1 MGKYKNK
8 EYLKERIMGQ
18 SRHLFIYGCSSD
30 DRSKFLQSLEE
41 DYPFTDDLSSP
52 IALYFNS
59 LGLPHIDTD
68 LEDRDNYIIYKM
80 CREYLSFLVA
90 TRILEKSNYFD
101 ETILNDKLS
110 GLIHLINKSSNCDNI
125 VSVSELLDEMKKSR
139 NFYYDSYIKYT
150 KGLIKEISINE
161 INIPFLNLEM
171 FVSRYKRCMNMQSYF
186 GVIYDKK
193 ERVSVQSI
201 QTINNFIGARINS
214 NISIKIATDSNEWE
228 TYYNTNRQYVE
239 AIHDYGIIELDD
251 LEDTK
256 KLIKH
261 I

>member
-1 MGKYKNK
+1 MGKYKNE

-18 SRHLFIYGCSSD
+18 SRHLFIYGVSSD
-30 DRSKFLQSLEE
+30 DRSKFLQNLEE
-41 DYPFTDDLSSP
+41 DYPVTDDLSSP

-59 LGLPHIDTD
+59 LGLPQIDND
-68 LEDRDNYIIYKM
+68 LEDRDNYIIYRM

-101 ETILNDKLS
+101 ETILNNKLS
-110 GLIHLINKSSNCDNI
+110 LLIHLINKGI

-139 NFYYDSYIKYT
+139 DFYYDSYIKYT

-161 INIPFLNLEM
+161 INVPFLNLEM

-186 GVIYDKK
+186 GIIYDKRD
-193 ERVSVQSI
+193 RVSVQSI
-201 QTINNFIGARINS
+201 QTINNFIGARIN
-214 NISIKIATDSNEWE
+214 NDISIKIATNSNEWE
-228 TYYNTNRQYVE
+228 TYYNTNGQYVE

>member
-1 MGKYKNK
+1 MGKYKK
-8 EYLKERIMGQ
+8 EEYLKERIMGQ
-18 SRHLFIYGCSSD
+18 SRHLFIYGFSSD
-30 DRSKFLQSLEE
+30 DRSKFLQNLEE
-41 DYPFTDDLSSP
+41 DYPVTDDLSSP

-59 LGLPHIDTD
+59 LGLPQIDND
-68 LEDRDNYIIYKM
+68 LEDRDNYIIYRM

-101 ETILNDKLS
+101 ETILNNKLS
-110 GLIHLINKSSNCDNI
+110 LLIHLINKGI

-139 NFYYDSYIKYT
+139 DFYYDSYIKYT

-161 INIPFLNLEM
+161 INVPFLNLEM

-186 GVIYDKK
+186 GIIYDKRD
-193 ERVSVQSI
+193 RVSVQSI
-201 QTINNFIGARINS
+201 QTINNFIGARIN
-214 NISIKIATDSNEWE
+214 NDISIKIATNSNEWE
-228 TYYNTNRQYVE
+228 TYYNTNGQYGE

>member
-1 MGKYKNK
+1 MGKYKNE
-8 EYLKERIMGQ
+8 EYLKERRMGQ
-18 SRHLFIYGCSSD
+18 SRHLFIYGFSSD
-30 DRSKFLQSLEE
+30 DRSKFLQNLEE
-41 DYPFTDDLSSP
+41 DYPVTDDLSSP

-59 LGLPHIDTD
+59 LGLPQIDND
-68 LEDRDNYIIYKM
+68 LEDRDNYIIYRM

-101 ETILNDKLS
+101 ETILNNKLS
-110 GLIHLINKSSNCDNI
+110 LLIHLINKGI

-139 NFYYDSYIKYT
+139 DFYYDSYIKYT

-161 INIPFLNLEM
+161 INVPFLNLEM

-186 GVIYDKK
+186 GIIYDKRD
-193 ERVSVQSI
+193 RVSVQSI
-201 QTINNFIGARINS
+201 QTINNFIGARIN
-214 NISIKIATDSNEWE
+214 NDISIKIATNSNEWE
-228 TYYNTNRQYVE
+228 TYYNTNGQYVE
-239 AIHDYGIIELDD
+239 AIHDYGIIELDN

>member
-1 MGKYKNK
+1 
-8 EYLKERIMGQ
+8 
-18 SRHLFIYGCSSD
+18 
-30 DRSKFLQSLEE
+30 
-41 DYPFTDDLSSP
+41 
-52 IALYFNS
+52 
-59 LGLPHIDTD
+59 
-68 LEDRDNYIIYKM
+68 M

-101 ETILNDKLS
+101 ETILNNKLS
-110 GLIHLINKSSNCDNI
+110 LLIHLINKGI

-139 NFYYDSYIKYT
+139 DFYYDSYIKYT

-161 INIPFLNLEM
+161 INVPFLNLEM

-186 GVIYDKK
+186 GIIYDKRD
-193 ERVSVQSI
+193 RVSVQSI
-201 QTINNFIGARINS
+201 QTINNFIGARIN
-214 NISIKIATDSNEWE
+214 NDISIKIATNSNEWE
-228 TYYNTNRQYVE
+228 TYYNTNGQYVE
-239 AIHDYGIIELDD
+239 AIHDYGIIELDN

>member
-1 MGKYKNK
+1 MHD
-8 EYLKERIMGQ
+8 LKVCVLGT
-18 SRHLFIYGCSSD
+18 D
-30 DRSKFLQSLEE
+30 DRSKFLQNLEE
-41 DYPFTDDLSSP
+41 DYPVTDDLSSP

-59 LGLPHIDTD
+59 LGLPQIDND
-68 LEDRDNYIIYKM
+68 LEDRDNYIIYRM

-101 ETILNDKLS
+101 ETILNNKLS
-110 GLIHLINKSSNCDNI
+110 LLIHLINKGI

-139 NFYYDSYIKYT
+139 DFYYDSYIKYT

-161 INIPFLNLEM
+161 INVPFLNLEM

-186 GVIYDKK
+186 GIIYDKRD
-193 ERVSVQSI
+193 RVSVQSI
-201 QTINNFIGARINS
+201 QTINNFIGARIN
-214 NISIKIATDSNEWE
+214 NDISIKIATNSNEWE
-228 TYYNTNRQYVE
+228 TYYNTNGQYVE

>member
-1 MGKYKNK
+1 MGKYKNE

-18 SRHLFIYGCSSD
+18 SRHLFIYGFSSD
-30 DRSKFLQSLEE
+30 DRSKFLQNLEE
-41 DYPFTDDLSSP
+41 DYPVTDDLSSP

-59 LGLPHIDTD
+59 LGLPQIDND
-68 LEDRDNYIIYKM
+68 LEDRDNYIIYRM

-101 ETILNDKLS
+101 ETILNNKLS
-110 GLIHLINKSSNCDNI
+110 LLIHLINKGI

-139 NFYYDSYIKYT
+139 DFYYDSYIKYT

-161 INIPFLNLEM
+161 INVPFLNLEM

-186 GVIYDKK
+186 GIIYDKRD
-193 ERVSVQSI
+193 RVSVQSI
-201 QTINNFIGARINS
+201 QTINNFIGARIN
-214 NISIKIATDSNEWE
+214 NDISIKIATNSNEWE
-228 TYYNTNRQYVE
+228 TYYNTNGQYVE

>member
-1 MGKYKNK
+1 MGKYKNE

-18 SRHLFIYGCSSD
+18 SRHLFIYGFSSD
-30 DRSKFLQSLEE
+30 DRSKFLQNLEE
-41 DYPFTDDLSSP
+41 DYPVTDDLSSP

-59 LGLPHIDTD
+59 LGLPQIDND
-68 LEDRDNYIIYKM
+68 LEDRDNYIIYRM

-101 ETILNDKLS
+101 ETILNNKLS
-110 GLIHLINKSSNCDNI
+110 LLIHLINKGI

-139 NFYYDSYIKYT
+139 DFYYDSYIKYT

-161 INIPFLNLEM
+161 INVPFLNLEM
-171 FVSRYKRCMNMQSYF
+171 FVRRYKRCMNMQSYF
-186 GVIYDKK
+186 GIIYDKRD
-193 ERVSVQSI
+193 RVSVQSI
-201 QTINNFIGARINS
+201 QTINNFIGARIN
-214 NISIKIATDSNEWE
+214 NDISIKIATNSNEWE
-228 TYYNTNRQYVE
+228 TYYNTNGQYVE

>member
-1 MGKYKNK
+1 MGKYKNE

-18 SRHLFIYGCSSD
+18 SRHLFIYGFSSD
-30 DRSKFLQSLEE
+30 DRSKFLQNLEE
-41 DYPFTDDLSSP
+41 DYPVTDDLSSP

-59 LGLPHIDTD
+59 LGLPQIDND
-68 LEDRDNYIIYKM
+68 LEDRDNYIIYRM

-101 ETILNDKLS
+101 ETILNNKLS
-110 GLIHLINKSSNCDNI
+110 LLIHLINKGI

-139 NFYYDSYIKYT
+139 DFYYDSYIKYT

-161 INIPFLNLEM
+161 INVPFLNLEM

-186 GVIYDKK
+186 GIIYDKRD
-193 ERVSVQSI
+193 RVSVQSI
-201 QTINNFIGARINS
+201 QTINNFIGARIN
-214 NISIKIATDSNEWE
+214 NDISIKIATNSNEWE
-228 TYYNTNRQYVE
+228 TYYNTNGQYVE
-239 AIHDYGIIELDD
+239 AIHDYGIIELDN

>member
-1 MGKYKNK
+1 MGKYKK
-8 EYLKERIMGQ
+8 EEYLKERIMGQ
-18 SRHLFIYGCSSD
+18 SRHLFIYGFSSD
-30 DRSKFLQSLEE
+30 DRSKFLQNLEE
-41 DYPFTDDLSSP
+41 DYPVTDDLSSP

-59 LGLPHIDTD
+59 LGLPQIDND
-68 LEDRDNYIIYKM
+68 LEDRDNYIIYRM

-101 ETILNDKLS
+101 ETILNNKLS
-110 GLIHLINKSSNCDNI
+110 LLIHLINKGI

-139 NFYYDSYIKYT
+139 DFYYDSYIKYT

-161 INIPFLNLEM
+161 INVPFLNLEM

-186 GVIYDKK
+186 GIIYDKRD
-193 ERVSVQSI
+193 RVSVQSI
-201 QTINNFIGARINS
+201 QTINNFIGARIN
-214 NISIKIATDSNEWE
+214 NDISIKIATNSNEWE
-228 TYYNTNRQYVE
+228 TYYNTNGQYVE